1 MADTVVK
8 VLNIA
13 PARGRQREKTT
24 GAKASASESWG
35 KAHMPQGVAKLAD
48 TPGRVE
54 LIFERWRKDVRCRRT
69 RFSSFGAKR
78 KLQVPPDR
86 PEDDLGREAEAAKG
100 PGVGYE

>member
-1 MADTVVK
+1 
-8 VLNIA
+8 
-13 PARGRQREKTT
+13 
-24 GAKASASESWG
+24 
-35 KAHMPQGVAKLAD
+35 MPQGVAKLAD

-54 LIFERWRKDVRCRRT
+54 LIFERWLKDVRCRRT